1 MLGSVCEIY
10 SSSFVTRT
18 ILGAEVVR
26 VTRASGPPRGKLRG
40 TGNIEKRTLTAAVE
54 LLQTEILY
62 PTVYDDDDDD
72 GDNNN
77 NNNNTIIIYLLTYSM
92 VQSPS

>member
-10 SSSFVTRT
+10 SSSLVTRT

-62 PTVYDDDDDD
+62 PTVYDEDDD
-72 GDNNN
+72 GDNN